1 MIVDLNLAGKNVI
14 VIGGG
19 VEGIRKVRGLLGQN
33 CKITV
38 ISERLNSYLEEL
50 SQEKKIKIVKM
61 KITNANVLDSYRDV
75 FLVLAATD
83 NKELNRK
90 IVEKGRSMMSF
101 VYAADDPQ
109 VSDFSYASIINI
121 EGVMQVA
128 ISTSGKSPIM
138 ARKLRIK
145 AERIL
150 RRTIKQS
157 DIENTKLQ
165 EFARMAARP
174 KIKTV
179 IERKRFL
186 YSLINDKNIQNLI
199 NEKKIDEAKVAAIE
213 LLNHWSDLKNDSR

>member
-1 MIVDLNLAGKNVI
+1 LIVDLNLAGKNVI

-19 VEGIRKVRGLLGQN
+19 VEGVRKVKGLLGQN

-50 SQEKKIKIVKM
+50 SQQRKIEVVKM
-61 KITNANVLDSYRDV
+61 KIKSPNILDHYNNI

-90 IVEKGRSMMSF
+90 IIEKGRSMMSF

-121 EGVMQVA
+121 EGIMQVA
-128 ISTSGKSPIM
+128 ISTFGKSPIM
-138 ARKLRIK
+138 ARRLRIK
-145 AERIL
+145 TERIL

-186 YSLINDKNIQNLI
+186 YSIIKDKNIQNLI
-199 NEKKIDEAKVAAIE
+199 NENKLEEAKVAAIE
-213 LLNHWSDLKNDSR
+213 RLNDWSGLKK

>member
-61 KITNANVLDSYRDV
+61 KITNANVLDSYSDI

-199 NEKKIDEAKVAAIE
+199 NENKIDEAKVAAIE
-213 LLNHWSDLKNDSR
+213 LLNHWSD

>member
-1 MIVDLNLAGKNVI
+1 
-14 VIGGG
+14 
-19 VEGIRKVRGLLGQN
+19 
-33 CKITV
+33 
-38 ISERLNSYLEEL
+38 

-61 KITNANVLDSYRDV
+61 KITNANLLDSYRDV

-199 NEKKIDEAKVAAIE
+199 NENKIDEAKVAAIE

>member
-19 VEGIRKVRGLLGQN
+19 VEGVRKVKGLLGQN

-50 SQEKKIKIVKM
+50 AQQKKIEIVKM
-61 KITNANVLDSYRDV
+61 KIKNADVLDNYQNI
-75 FLVLAATD
+75 FLILAATD

-90 IVEKGRSMMSF
+90 IIEKGRSMMSF

-150 RRTIKQS
+150 RRIIKQS

-186 YSLINDKNIQNLI
+186 YSIIKDKTIQNLI
-199 NEKKIDEAKVAAIE
+199 NENKIDEAKVVAIE
-213 LLNHWSDLKNDSR
+213 RLNHWSDLKK

>member
-50 SQEKKIKIVKM
+50 AQQKKIEIVKM
-61 KITNANVLDSYRDV
+61 KIKNANVLDNYQNI

-101 VYAADDPQ
+101 VYAADDPP

-121 EGVMQVA
+121 EGIMQVA
-128 ISTSGKSPIM
+128 ISTFGKSPIM
-138 ARKLRIK
+138 ARRLRIK

-186 YSLINDKNIQNLI
+186 YSIIKDKTIQNLI
-199 NEKKIDEAKVAAIE
+199 NENKIDEAKVVAIE
-213 LLNHWSDLKNDSR
+213 RLNHWSDLKK

>member
-19 VEGIRKVRGLLGQN
+19 VEGVRKVKGLLGQN

-50 SQEKKIKIVKM
+50 AQQKKIEIVKM
-61 KITNANVLDSYRDV
+61 KINNANILDNYQNL

-101 VYAADDPQ
+101 VYAADDPP

-121 EGVMQVA
+121 EGIMQVA
-128 ISTSGKSPIM
+128 ISTFGKSPIM
-138 ARKLRIK
+138 ARRLRIK

-174 KIKTV
+174 KIRTV
-179 IERKRFL
+179 IERKKFL
-186 YSLINDKNIQNLI
+186 YSIIKDKTIQNLI
-199 NEKKIDEAKVAAIE
+199 NENKIDEAKVATIE
-213 LLNHWSDLKNDSR
+213 RLDQWSDSKK

>member
-1 MIVDLNLAGKNVI
+1 MIVDLNLAEKHVI
-14 VIGGG
+14 VVGGG
-19 VEGIRKVRGLLGQN
+19 IEGVRKVKGLLGQN

-38 ISERLNSYLEEL
+38 ISERMNSYLDEL
-50 SQEKKIKIVKM
+50 SQQKKIEIVKM
-61 KITNANVLDSYRDV
+61 KIKNADILDNYQDI

-90 IVEKGRSMMSF
+90 IIEKGRSMMSF

-150 RRTIKQS
+150 RRITKQS

-199 NEKKIDEAKVAAIE
+199 NENKIDEAKVAAIE
-213 LLNHWSDLKNDSR
+213 LLNHWNDLKNDSR

>member
-19 VEGIRKVRGLLGQN
+19 VEGVRKVKGLLGQN

-50 SQEKKIKIVKM
+50 AQQKKIEIAKM
-61 KITNANVLDSYRDV
+61 KIKNANVLDNYQNI

-101 VYAADDPQ
+101 VYAADDPP

-121 EGVMQVA
+121 EGIMQVA
-128 ISTSGKSPIM
+128 ISTFGKSPIM
-138 ARKLRIK
+138 ARRLRIK

-186 YSLINDKNIQNLI
+186 YSIIKDKTIQNLI
-199 NEKKIDEAKVAAIE
+199 NENKIDEAKVMAIE
-213 LLNHWSDLKNDSR
+213 RLNQWSDLKK

>member
-61 KITNANVLDSYRDV
+61 RITNANVLDSYSDV

-121 EGVMQVA
+121 EGIMQIA

-199 NEKKIDEAKVAAIE
+199 NENKIDEAKVAAIE
-213 LLNHWSDLKNDSR
+213 LLNNWSDLKNDSR

>member
-19 VEGIRKVRGLLGQN
+19 VEGVRKVKGLLGQN

-50 SQEKKIKIVKM
+50 SQQKKIEIVKM
-61 KITNANVLDSYRDV
+61 KIKNANVLDNYRDI

-83 NKELNRK
+83 NRELNRK

-101 VYAADDPQ
+101 VYAADDPP

-121 EGVMQVA
+121 EGIMQVA
-128 ISTSGKSPIM
+128 ISTFGKSPIM

-150 RRTIKQS
+150 TRTIKQS

-186 YSLINDKNIQNLI
+186 YSIIKDKKIQNLI
-199 NEKKIDEAKVAAIE
+199 NENKIDEAKVEAIE
-213 LLNHWSDLKNDSR
+213 RLNQWSNLKK

>member
-1 MIVDLNLAGKNVI
+1 LIVDLNLAGKNVI

-19 VEGIRKVRGLLGQN
+19 VEGVRKVKGLLGQN

-50 SQEKKIKIVKM
+50 EQQKKIEIVKM
-61 KITNANVLDSYRDV
+61 KIKNANILDNYKNI

-101 VYAADDPQ
+101 VYAADDPP
-109 VSDFSYASIINI
+109 VSEFSYASIINI
-121 EGVMQVA
+121 EEGIMQVA
-128 ISTSGKSPIM
+128 ISTFGKSPIM
-138 ARKLRIK
+138 ARRLRIK

-165 EFARMAARP
+165 EFARMAARS

-179 IERKRFL
+179 IERKKFL
-186 YSLINDKNIQNLI
+186 YSIIKDKTIQNLI
-199 NEKKIDEAKVAAIE
+199 NENKIDEAKVATIE
-213 LLNHWSDLKNDSR
+213 RLNHWSDSKK

>member
-19 VEGIRKVRGLLGQN
+19 VEGVRKVKGLLGQN

-50 SQEKKIKIVKM
+50 ALQKKIEIVKM
-61 KITNANVLDSYRDV
+61 KIKNANVLDNYQNI

-101 VYAADDPQ
+101 VYAADDPP

-121 EGVMQVA
+121 EGIMQVA
-128 ISTSGKSPIM
+128 ISTFGKSPIM
-138 ARKLRIK
+138 ARRLRIK

-186 YSLINDKNIQNLI
+186 YSIIKDKTIQNLI
-199 NEKKIDEAKVAAIE
+199 NENKIDEAKVVAIE
-213 LLNHWSDLKNDSR
+213 RLNQWSDLKK

>member
-19 VEGIRKVRGLLGQN
+19 VEGVRKVKGLLGQN

-50 SQEKKIKIVKM
+50 AQQKKIEIAKM
-61 KITNANVLDSYRDV
+61 KIKNANVLDNYQNI

-101 VYAADDPQ
+101 VYAADDPP

-121 EGVMQVA
+121 EGIMQVA
-128 ISTSGKSPIM
+128 ISTFGKSPIM
-138 ARKLRIK
+138 ARRLRIK

-174 KIKTV
+174 KINTV

-186 YSLINDKNIQNLI
+186 YSIIKDKTIQNLI
-199 NEKKIDEAKVAAIE
+199 NENKIDEAKVVAIE
-213 LLNHWSDLKNDSR
+213 RLNQWSDLKK

>member
-1 MIVDLNLAGKNVI
+1 LAGKNVI

-33 CKITV
+33 CNITV

-61 KITNANVLDSYRDV
+61 KITNANVLDSYRDI

-199 NEKKIDEAKVAAIE
+199 NENKIDEAKVAAIE

>member
-61 KITNANVLDSYRDV
+61 KITNANVLDSYSDI

-199 NEKKIDEAKVAAIE
+199 NENKIDEAKVAAIE

>member
-1 MIVDLNLAGKNVI
+1 LIVDLNLAGKNVI

-19 VEGIRKVRGLLGQN
+19 VEGVRKVKGLLGQN

-50 SQEKKIKIVKM
+50 AQQKKIEIAKM
-61 KITNANVLDSYRDV
+61 KIKNANILDNYQNI

-101 VYAADDPQ
+101 VYAADDPP

-121 EGVMQVA
+121 EGIMQVA
-128 ISTSGKSPIM
+128 ISTFGKSPIM
-138 ARKLRIK
+138 ARRLRIK

-186 YSLINDKNIQNLI
+186 YSIIKDKTIQNLI
-199 NEKKIDEAKVAAIE
+199 NENKIDEAKVVAIE
-213 LLNHWSDLKNDSR
+213 RLNQWSDLKK

>member
-19 VEGIRKVRGLLGQN
+19 VEGVRKVKGLLGQN

-50 SQEKKIKIVKM
+50 SQQKKIEIVKR
-61 KITNANVLDSYRDV
+61 KIKNANILDNYRDI

-101 VYAADDPQ
+101 VYAADDPP

-121 EGVMQVA
+121 EGIMQVA
-128 ISTSGKSPIM
+128 ISTFGKSPIM

-150 RRTIKQS
+150 RRTIKPS

-186 YSLINDKNIQNLI
+186 YSIIKDKKIQNLI
-199 NEKKIDEAKVAAIE
+199 NENKIDEAKVEAIE
-213 LLNHWSDLKNDSR
+213 RLNQWSDLKK

>member
-19 VEGIRKVRGLLGQN
+19 VEGVRKVKGLLGQN

-50 SQEKKIKIVKM
+50 EQQKKIEIVKM
-61 KITNANVLDSYRDV
+61 KIKDATILDKYKNI

-101 VYAADDPQ
+101 VYAADDPP

-121 EGVMQVA
+121 EGIMQVA
-128 ISTSGKSPIM
+128 ISTFGKSPIM
-138 ARKLRIK
+138 ARRLRIK

-186 YSLINDKNIQNLI
+186 YSIIKDKKIQNLI
-199 NEKKIDEAKVAAIE
+199 NENKIDEAKVEAIE
-213 LLNHWSDLKNDSR
+213 RLNQWSNLKK

>member
-1 MIVDLNLAGKNVI
+1 MIVDLNLAGKHVI

-19 VEGIRKVRGLLGQN
+19 VEGSRKVRGLLGQN

-38 ISERLNSYLEEL
+38 ITERLNSYLEEL
-50 SQEKKIKIVKM
+50 SNEKKIEIIKM
-61 KITNANVLDSYRDV
+61 KIKSANVLDNYHDI
-75 FLVLAATD
+75 FLILAATD
-83 NKELNRK
+83 NKELNRQ
-90 IVEKGRSMMSF
+90 IVEKGRSMKSF
-101 VYAADDPQ
+101 VYAADDPPI
-109 VSDFSYASIINI
+109 SDFSYASIINI

-128 ISTSGKSPIM
+128 ISTYGKSPIM

-145 AERIL
+145 TERIL

-174 KIKTV
+174 RIKTV

-186 YSLINDKNIQNLI
+186 YSLINNKNIQSLI
-199 NEKKIDEAKVAAIE
+199 NDNKIEEAKVATIE
-213 LLNHWSDLKNDSR
+213 LLNHWSDSKH

>member
-19 VEGIRKVRGLLGQN
+19 VEGVRKVKGLLGQN

-50 SQEKKIKIVKM
+50 AQQKKIEIVKM
-61 KITNANVLDSYRDV
+61 KIKNANVLDNYQNI

-101 VYAADDPQ
+101 VYAADDPP

-121 EGVMQVA
+121 EGIMQVA
-128 ISTSGKSPIM
+128 ISTFGKSPIM
-138 ARKLRIK
+138 ARRLRIK

-186 YSLINDKNIQNLI
+186 YSIIKDKTIQNLI
-199 NEKKIDEAKVAAIE
+199 NENKIDEAKVMAIE
-213 LLNHWSDLKNDSR
+213 RLNRWSDLKK

>member
-19 VEGIRKVRGLLGQN
+19 VEGVRKVKGLLGQN

-50 SQEKKIKIVKM
+50 AHQKKIEIVKM
-61 KITNANVLDSYRDV
+61 KIKNANVLDNYQNI

-101 VYAADDPQ
+101 VYAADDPP

-121 EGVMQVA
+121 EGIMQVA
-128 ISTSGKSPIM
+128 ISTFGKSPIM
-138 ARKLRIK
+138 ARRLRIK

-186 YSLINDKNIQNLI
+186 YSIIKDKTIQNLI
-199 NEKKIDEAKVAAIE
+199 NENKIDEAKVMAIE
-213 LLNHWSDLKNDSR
+213 RLNQWSDLKK

>member
-1 MIVDLNLAGKNVI
+1 LIVDLNLAGKNVI

-19 VEGIRKVRGLLGQN
+19 VEGVRKVKGLLGQN

-50 SQEKKIKIVKM
+50 AQQKKIEIVKM
-61 KITNANVLDSYRDV
+61 KINNANILDNYQNL

-101 VYAADDPQ
+101 VYAADDPP

-121 EGVMQVA
+121 EGIMQVA
-128 ISTSGKSPIM
+128 ISTFGKSPIM
-138 ARKLRIK
+138 ARRLRIK

-186 YSLINDKNIQNLI
+186 YSIIKDQTIQNLI
-199 NEKKIDEAKVAAIE
+199 NENKIDEAKVMAIE
-213 LLNHWSDLKNDSR
+213 RLNQWSDLKK

>member
-1 MIVDLNLAGKNVI
+1 LIVDLNLAGKNVI

-19 VEGIRKVRGLLGQN
+19 VEGVRKVKGLLGQN

-50 SQEKKIKIVKM
+50 AQQKKIEIVKM
-61 KITNANVLDSYRDV
+61 KIKN
-75 FLVLAATD
+75 ATD

-101 VYAADDPQ
+101 VYAADDPP

-121 EGVMQVA
+121 EGIMQVA
-128 ISTSGKSPIM
+128 ISTFGKSPIM
-138 ARKLRIK
+138 ARRLRIK

-186 YSLINDKNIQNLI
+186 YSIIKDKTIQNLI
-199 NEKKIDEAKVAAIE
+199 NENKIDEAKVVAIE
-213 LLNHWSDLKNDSR
+213 RLNHWSDLKK

>member
-19 VEGIRKVRGLLGQN
+19 VEGVRKVKGLLGQN

-50 SQEKKIKIVKM
+50 SQQKKIEIVKM
-61 KITNANVLDSYRDV
+61 KIKNANVLDNYRDI

-101 VYAADDPQ
+101 VYAADDPP

-121 EGVMQVA
+121 EGIMQVA
-128 ISTSGKSPIM
+128 ISTFGKSPIM

-186 YSLINDKNIQNLI
+186 YSIIKDKKIQNLI
-199 NEKKIDEAKVAAIE
+199 NENKIDEAKVEAIE
-213 LLNHWSDLKNDSR
+213 RLNQWSDLKK

>member
-19 VEGIRKVRGLLGQN
+19 VEGVRKVKGLLGQN

-50 SQEKKIKIVKM
+50 AQQKKIEIVKM
-61 KITNANVLDSYRDV
+61 KIKNANVLDNYQNI

-101 VYAADDPQ
+101 VYAADDPP

-121 EGVMQVA
+121 EGIMQVA
-128 ISTSGKSPIM
+128 ISTFGKSPIM
-138 ARKLRIK
+138 ARRLRIK

-165 EFARMAARP
+165 EYARMAARP

-179 IERKRFL
+179 IERKKFL
-186 YSLINDKNIQNLI
+186 YSIINDKNIQNLI
-199 NEKKIDEAKVAAIE
+199 NENKIDEAKAATIE
-213 LLNHWSDLKNDSR
+213 LLNHWSDLKNDPR

>member
-19 VEGIRKVRGLLGQN
+19 VEGVRKVKGLLGQN

-50 SQEKKIKIVKM
+50 AQQKKIEIVKM
-61 KITNANVLDSYRDV
+61 KIKNANVLDNYQNI

-101 VYAADDPQ
+101 VYAADDPP

-121 EGVMQVA
+121 EGIMQVA
-128 ISTSGKSPIM
+128 ISTFGKSPIM
-138 ARKLRIK
+138 ARRLRIK

-165 EFARMAARP
+165 EFVRMAARP

-186 YSLINDKNIQNLI
+186 YSIIKDKTIQNLI
-199 NEKKIDEAKVAAIE
+199 NENKIDEAKIVAIE
-213 LLNHWSDLKNDSR
+213 RLNHWSDLKK

>member
-19 VEGIRKVRGLLGQN
+19 VEGVRKVKGLLGQN

-50 SQEKKIKIVKM
+50 AQQKKIEIVKM
-61 KITNANVLDSYRDV
+61 KIKNANVLDNYQNI

-101 VYAADDPQ
+101 VYAADDPP

-121 EGVMQVA
+121 EGIMQVA
-128 ISTSGKSPIM
+128 ISTFGKSPIM
-138 ARKLRIK
+138 AMRLRIK

-186 YSLINDKNIQNLI
+186 YSIIKDKTIQNLI
-199 NEKKIDEAKVAAIE
+199 NENKIDEAKVMAIE
-213 LLNHWSDLKNDSR
+213 RLNQWSDLKK

>member
-1 MIVDLNLAGKNVI
+1 MIVDLNLAGKHVI

-19 VEGIRKVRGLLGQN
+19 VEGSRKVRGLLGQN

-38 ISERLNSYLEEL
+38 ITERLNSYLEEL
-50 SQEKKIKIVKM
+50 SNEKKIEIIKM
-61 KITNANVLDSYRDV
+61 KIKSANVLDNYHDI
-75 FLVLAATD
+75 FLILAATD
-83 NKELNRK
+83 NKELNRQ
-90 IVEKGRSMMSF
+90 IVEKGRSMKSF
-101 VYAADDPQ
+101 VYAADDPPI
-109 VSDFSYASIINI
+109 SDFSYASIINI

-128 ISTSGKSPIM
+128 ISTYGKSPIM

-145 AERIL
+145 TERIL

-174 KIKTV
+174 RIKTV

-186 YSLINDKNIQNLI
+186 YSLINNKNIQSLI
-199 NEKKIDEAKVAAIE
+199 NENKIEEAKVATIE
-213 LLNHWSDLKNDSR
+213 LLNHWSDSKH

>member
-61 KITNANVLDSYRDV
+61 KITNANILDSYRDI

-199 NEKKIDEAKVAAIE
+199 NENKIDEAKIAAIE